1 MKVAGYVRVSTE
13 AQAGEDRFGIDAQ
26 MAEIKLWCE
35 REGHKLIK
43 WFIDS
48 GVSGASEERPE
59 FDKLIYNEDYANP
72 PIEAVVVAKSDRIA
86 RDIMVYYYYKHELLK
101 KDIKLISVAED
112 FGAMGEYGAMFEAL
126 IAVMAE
132 LERSNIRKRMA
143 GGRMVK
149 ARAGGYAGGR
159 VPYGYKADK
168 TTHALEIDEEEASAV
183 RIIFD
188 HPEISLRNMAAYLD
202 MCGYKPRKG
211 THWSAS
217 SIQGIRANKE
227 FYEGN
232 YRYAGIEVGGLHEP
246 ILGESTE
253 KYEL

>member
-1 MKVAGYVRVSTE
+1 MRVAGYVRVSTE

-35 REGHKLIK
+35 REGHTLIK
-43 WFIDS
+43 WFVDS

-59 FDKLIYNEDYANP
+59 FDKLIYNDDYANP

-112 FGAMGEYGAMFEAL
+112 FGAMGEYGAMFEAF

-132 LERSNIRKRMA
+132 LERANIRKRMM

-149 ARAGGYAGGR
+149 ARAGGYAGGK
-159 VPYGYKADK
+159 VPYGYRANKE
-168 TTHALEIDEEEASAV
+168 THALEIDEEEASAV
-183 RIIFD
+183 RVIFE
-188 HPEISLRNMAAYLD
+188 HPETSLRVMAAYLD
-202 MCGYKPRKG
+202 RCGYKPRKG
-211 THWSAS
+211 TRWSAS
-217 SIQGIRANKE
+217 SIQGIKANRE

-232 YRYAGIEVGGLHEP
+232 YRYAGIEVGGLHDP

-253 KYEL
+253 RYE